1 MNELY
6 KKDGT
11 KVTVNDNS
19 LEHALSIGWSKTNP
33 ATKPAAKKPAPK
45 AK

>member
-11 KVTVNDNS
+11 KVLVNDSS
-19 LEHALSIGWSKTNP
+19 LNYALSLGWTKK
-33 ATKPAAKKPAPK
+33 KPAAKKPTKK
-45 AK
+45 AS

>member
-11 KVTVNDNS
+11 KVLVNDDS
-19 LEHALSIGWSKTNP
+19 LEHALSIGWSKSD
-33 ATKPAAKKPAPK
+33 PK
-45 AK
+45 AKKESKKQAKKAE